1 MSTGGFIIMSN
12 NNAGENVG
20 IVREIDPVGR
30 LLIPKEIRERMK
42 FDDKVELVLTTEG
55 LLIRNIEYKMVKIE
69 E

>member
-1 MSTGGFIIMSN
+1 MSN

-55 LLIRNIEYKMVKIE
+55 LLIRNIEYKMVKIGE
-69 E
+69 

>member
-1 MSTGGFIIMSN
+1 MSN
-12 NNAGENVG
+12 NNASENVG

>member
-1 MSTGGFIIMSN
+1 MSIGGFIIMSN

-30 LLIPKEIRERMK
+30 LLIPKEIRERLK
-42 FDDKVELVLTTEG
+42 FDDKVELVITPEG
-55 LLIRNIEYKMVKIE
+55 LLIRNSEYKLVKIE

>member
-1 MSTGGFIIMSN
+1 MSN

-30 LLIPKEIRERMK
+30 LLIPKEIRDRLK
-42 FDDKVELVLTTEG
+42 FDDKVELVITPEG
-55 LLIRNIEYKMVKIE
+55 LLIRNSEYKLVKIE

>member
-1 MSTGGFIIMSN
+1 MSH

-30 LLIPKEIRERMK
+30 LLIPKEIRDRLK
-42 FDDKVELVLTTEG
+42 FDDKVELVITPEG
-55 LLIRNIEYKMVKIE
+55 LLIRNSEYKLVKIE

>member
-1 MSTGGFIIMSN
+1 MSN

>member
-1 MSTGGFIIMSN
+1 MSRGGFIIMSN

-55 LLIRNIEYKMVKIE
+55 LLIRNIEYKMVKIGE
-69 E
+69 

>member
-1 MSTGGFIIMSN
+1 MSN

-30 LLIPKEIRERMK
+30 LLIPKEIRERLK
-42 FDDKVELVLTTEG
+42 FDDKVELVITPEG
-55 LLIRNIEYKMVKIE
+55 LLIRNSEYKLVKIE

>member
-1 MSTGGFIIMSN
+1 MSIGGFIIMSN

-30 LLIPKEIRERMK
+30 LLIPKEIRDRLK
-42 FDDKVELVLTTEG
+42 FDDKVELVITPEG
-55 LLIRNIEYKMVKIE
+55 LIIRNSEYKLVKIE